1 MKPTQ
6 HMSHLCIE
14 GQGLSGGEGHCSTIL
29 YAQMMLW
36 VPLATHEYKGKSQVN
51 LSLAGGSWILSLAKP

>member
-14 GQGLSGGEGHCSTIL
+14 GHGLSGGEGCCSTIL

-36 VPLATHEYKGKSQVN
+36 VPLATHEYKGKNQVN
-51 LSLAGGSWILSLAKP
+51 LSLAGGSWIRT